1 MKSIEKKEHLFNLF
15 LNMHVK
21 KALSS
26 FQRFSSLVLKIE
38 CFPLIMGNGFV
49 KKGVKKRGMEKKKM
63 PKILVT
69 GGAGFIGSNLTE
81 ALLQRGHFVRILD
94 DFSTGKRENLIF
106 DKAYPSPE
114 VIKGDIR
121 EFSTCQKAVK
131 GIEYV
136 FHQAAL
142 PSVQRSIEDPETS
155 NAINVGG
162 TLNILLAAREE
173 KVKRVIYASS
183 SSVYGDTP
191 TLPKHEEMPPDPL
204 SPYALQKYIGERY
217 CRLFYQLYSLE
228 TIALRYF
235 NIFGP
240 KQDPNSLYSA
250 VIPKFIDALLQGRPP
265 IIFGDGEQSRD
276 FTYIENVVQAN
287 LLAMSA
293 EHLHG
298 EAINIACG
306 KRISLNQLLNVLKE
320 ILGSKL
326 SPIYQEPRQGDV
338 KHSLAD
344 IRKGKEILNYEPTVG
359 IEIGLEKTVEFFQK
373 TLR

>member
-1 MKSIEKKEHLFNLF
+1 MSR
-15 LNMHVK
+15 V
-21 KALSS
+21 
-26 FQRFSSLVLKIE
+26 
-38 CFPLIMGNGFV
+38 
-49 KKGVKKRGMEKKKM
+49 
-63 PKILVT
+63 LVT
-69 GGAGFIGSNLTE
+69 GGAGFIGSNLAE
-81 ALLQRGHFVRILD
+81 ALLKKGHLVRVLD

-106 DKAYPSPE
+106 NKKYPSLE
-114 VIKGDIR
+114 IIEEDIR
-121 EFSTCQKAVK
+121 DLVACQKAIK
-131 GIEYV
+131 GTEYV

-142 PSVQRSIEDPETS
+142 PSVQRSIEDPEAS

-173 KVKRVIYASS
+173 GVKRVIYASS
-183 SSVYGDTP
+183 SSIYGDTP
-191 TLPKHEEMPPDPL
+191 TLPKHEEMSSNPL
-204 SPYALQKYIGERY
+204 SPYALQKYIGEQY
-217 CRLFYQLYSLE
+217 CRLFYQLYGLD
-228 TIALRYF
+228 TISLRYF

-250 VIPKFIDALLQGRPP
+250 VIPKFIDALLRGHPP

-306 KRISLNQLLNVLKE
+306 KRTSLSQLLNVLKK
-320 ILGSKL
+320 ILGSKQ
-326 SPIYQEPRQGDV
+326 SPIYQESRKGDV

-344 IRKGKEILNYEPTVG
+344 IRKGKEIINYEPTVG
-359 IEIGLEKTVEFFQK
+359 IEIGLKNTVEFFQ
-373 TLR
+373 RQQ

>member
-1 MKSIEKKEHLFNLF
+1 MGE
-15 LNMHVK
+15 NMSKV
-21 KALSS
+21 
-26 FQRFSSLVLKIE
+26 
-38 CFPLIMGNGFV
+38 
-49 KKGVKKRGMEKKKM
+49 
-63 PKILVT
+63 LVT
-69 GGAGFIGSNLTE
+69 GGAGFIGSHLTE
-81 ALLQRGHFVRILD
+81 ALLRKGYSVRVLD

-106 DKAYPSPE
+106 DKAYPSLE
-114 VIKGDIR
+114 IIEGDIR
-121 EFSTCQKAVK
+121 DFSTCQKAMK
-131 GIEYV
+131 GMEYV

-142 PSVQRSIEDPETS
+142 PSVQRSVEDPETS

-162 TLNILLAAREE
+162 TLNILLAAKEVG
-173 KVKRVIYASS
+173 VKRVIYASS

-191 TLPKHEEMPPDPL
+191 TLPKHEEMPSNPL
-204 SPYALQKYIGERY
+204 SPYALQKYVGEQY

-298 EAINIACG
+298 EAINIAYG
-306 KRISLNQLLNVLKE
+306 KRISLNQLLNLLKE

-326 SPIYQEPRQGDV
+326 SPIHEEPRQGDV
-338 KHSLAD
+338 RHSLAD
-344 IRKGKEILNYEPTVG
+344 IRKGKEIINYEPTVG
-359 IEIGLEKTVEFFQK
+359 IEIGLKKTVEFFQRQQK
-373 TLR
+373 T